1 MSVLK
6 KYKKDVLFA
15 RALRAKIWCW
25 VSFGTFF
32 FTLFQFCIAAFKPL
46 YTLFVRYVSTRD
58 FAGKSFFFFFYF
70 RSNRYDLLLFF
81 KSIKLVMLVLTF
93 NLTMIN
99 LFKKRDNVYL

>member
-58 FAGKSFFFFFYF
+58 FAGKSFFFFLILDQIDMIYYYF
-70 RSNRYDLLLFF
+70 SKVSNWLC
-81 KSIKLVMLVLTF
+81 
-93 NLTMIN
+93 
-99 LFKKRDNVYL
+99 